1 MERQKRH
8 PIPRLG
14 VTLFFL
20 AVPTLIILSTLLAS
34 PTTNFASAAP
44 LQQATTP
51 SISFTSPT
59 VSVNENVGTG
69 VATIFVQMDVTSTV
83 LVTVEYLT
91 VAGTATPGSD
101 YVTASDVLT
110 FTVLPN
116 APQTQSFTVSI
127 TDDSVNEPS
136 ETINLV
142 LRNPTG
148 GAVLGATSTAV
159 LTILDDDPPPTA
171 TPTATSGA
179 PPVFVDAY
187 EPNNSTTDAYTTAAD
202 ATKLCNITFWPTGDQ
217 DYFRFWGR
225 AGSTYEVFTSDLE
238 AGIDTVLTVLDPSGN
253 VMSTNDD
260 VAIGDRSSKVFIS
273 AVSDGFHFARIL
285 NRDPSNP
292 ADKKYCFAVKEIPP
306 LTPSP
311 TSTPETPSGDSCEYN
326 STFDTACL
334 IGTGQTL
341 SLDFVPSFG
350 SQQDTDF
357 FRLWVKP
364 NIFYTC
370 ETLNLSS
377 VNDTNIIL
385 VDGNR
390 NFFDPPIGNDD
401 KEQGDLSSRVSY
413 LSTYT
418 GWLYIMVGPV
428 NPPVLKD
435 AALYTYDLTCEALA
449 ATPTPTPR
457 PTFPPAPPG
466 TGTGAAT
473 ATPTPIVFPTFPPSP
488 TPIDF
493 SQFSTPV
500 PEAPPILDFQ
510 PLPTN
515 TPVSSSR
522 QTSSVSLTLF
532 YDTNENFEPEL
543 TEGIADVAVALYD
556 NATGQLVQFGHTNEA
571 GLLNF
576 GSITVSGA
584 VRIEVPFFGY
594 NQIVVGTTSNI
605 LLRIA
610 PQPLPAGIP

>member
-1 MERQKRH
+1 
-8 PIPRLG
+8 
-14 VTLFFL
+14 LFVPVVILFS
-20 AVPTLIILSTLLAS
+20 AVLSSGRTDLVR
-34 PTTNFASAAP
+34 AAP
-44 LQQATTP
+44 LQQTTNP
-51 SISFTSPT
+51 TIFFTSPT
-59 VSVNENVGTG
+59 ASVNENVGTG
-69 VATIFVQMDVTSTV
+69 VATLFVQMDITSSV
-83 LVTVEYLT
+83 PVTVEYLT
-91 VAGTATPGSD
+91 VDGTATAGSD
-101 YVTASDVLT
+101 YVAASGVLT

-127 TDDSVNEPS
+127 TDDPDNEPS

-148 GAVLGATSTAV
+148 GAVLGTTNTTI

-187 EPNNSTTDAYTTAAD
+187 EPNNSTADAYTTAAD
-202 ATKLCNITFWPTGDQ
+202 AAKLCSITFWPTGDQ
-217 DYFRFWGR
+217 DYFQFWGR
-225 AGSTYEVFTSDLE
+225 AGSTYEVFTLDLE
-238 AGIDTVLTVLDPSGN
+238 PGIDTLLTVLDPSGN
-253 VMSTNDD
+253 AMATNDD
-260 VAIGDRSSKVFIS
+260 VAVGNRSSKVYIS
-273 AVSDGFHFARIL
+273 ANTDGFYFARIL

-292 ADKKYCFAVKEIPP
+292 ADKKYCFEVNEIPP

-311 TSTPETPSGDSCEYN
+311 TSTLATPAGDACEYN

-334 IGTGQTL
+334 IGPGQTL

-350 SQQDTDF
+350 SQQDTDIF
-357 FRLWVKP
+357 KLWMKP
-364 NIFYTC
+364 GIFYTC

-385 VDGNR
+385 ADGNG
-390 NFFDPPIGNDD
+390 NYFDPPIGNDD
-401 KEQGDLSSRVSY
+401 RAQGDLSSQVSY

-418 GWLYIMVGPV
+418 GWLYILVGPV
-428 NPPVLKD
+428 NPPPPAD
-435 AALYTYDLTCEALA
+435 AALYTYDLTCQAIA

-466 TGTGAAT
+466 TGSGAAT
-473 ATPTPIVFPTFPPSP
+473 VTPTPIVFPTFPPSP

-500 PEAPPILDFQ
+500 PEAPPQVSFQ
-510 PLPTN
+510 PLPTT
-515 TPVSSSR
+515 TPVSQGR
-522 QTSSVSLTLF
+522 EATSVSLTLY
-532 YDTNENFEPEL
+532 YDANDNFEAEL

-556 NATGQLVQFGHTNEA
+556 NATGQLIQFGHTNEA

-576 GSITVSGA
+576 GSITASGA
-584 VRIEVPFFGY
+584 VRVEVPFLSY
-594 NQIVVGTTSNI
+594 SQIVVGTSSNI